1 MGNTFHTKQF
11 ITKVLNLRYKDNM
24 SSTQVVKEL
33 GEEYFR
39 EHRRLMTRNVVIGLW
54 NRNKRL
60 VEKEDIVREIAVV
73 ATKVKVQKESRTY
86 IGKETQSIFRVR
98 KCLSCR
104 KEVSLEKNIYVC
116 SPCKQSEY
124 YKYASMSHSCHT
136 SGTV

>member
-1 MGNTFHTKQF
+1 MGNYMGNAFHTKEF

-39 EHRRLMTRNVVIGLW
+39 EHRRLMTRNVIIGLW

-60 VEKEDIVREIAVV
+60 VEKEDIAKEIVAV
-73 ATKVKVQKESRTY
+73 ASKIKLQKVSSTY
-86 IGKETQSIFRVR
+86 IGKDTQSVFRVR

-104 KEVSLEKNIYVC
+104 KEVMLEKNIYIC
-116 SPCKQSEY
+116 TPCKQTEN
-124 YKYASMSHSCHT
+124 YKYATTSHSCHT
-136 SGTV
+136 